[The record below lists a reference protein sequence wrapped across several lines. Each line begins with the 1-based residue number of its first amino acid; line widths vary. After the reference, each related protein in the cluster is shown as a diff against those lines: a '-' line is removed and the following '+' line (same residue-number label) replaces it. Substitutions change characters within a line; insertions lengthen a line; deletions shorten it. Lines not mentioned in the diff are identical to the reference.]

1 MKNSELARRLLGAA
15 CLVTVA
21 ACASVPSPSP
31 SAAPALAADASVTPD
46 PARAQALRMQA
57 DTLERNAEQ
66 RFLHEEAGCYDRF
79 LVNRCLDQARE
90 RRLADVREARALN
103 IEARRIERAVNL
115 AELEALNAQRAADGR
130 PPLGDGF
137 EPGEPFDS
145 VPAPSADVTTK
156 IPPVPAKTDIPI
168 PPDDPAAVRLR
179 AQREAALREA
189 ERAEAAVE
197 AQRDAAAAT
206 RRSEEA
212 AAAAVRAEEAEQRRA
227 RYDQRIRERE
237 LERAAEAEKAGQPA
251 TTP

>member
-1 MKNSELARRLLGAA
+1 MKNLELVRLLAAA
-15 CLVTVA
+15 CLLTVA
-21 ACASVPSPSP
+21 GCATSPDDAEAAAAAQATQ
-31 SAAPALAADASVTPD
+31 AAPAD
-46 PARAQALRMQA
+46 PARAEAMRAQA

-66 RFLHEEAGCYDRF
+66 RFVREEAACYDRF
-79 LVNRCLDQARE
+79 WVNHCLDRARE

-115 AELEALNAQRAADGR
+115 AELEALNAARAADGR
-130 PPLGDGF
+130 PPLGGDGF

-145 VPAPSADVTTK
+145 VPAPSPDVTTT
-156 IPPVPAKTDIPI
+156 IPPVPAKMDIPI

-189 ERAEAAVE
+189 ERAAAAAE

-206 RRSEEA
+206 RRAEEAEA
-212 AAAAVRAEEAEQRRA
+212 AAARAEEAEQRRA
-227 RYDQRIRERE
+227 RYDQRIHERE

>member
-1 MKNSELARRLLGAA
+1 MKNPELARRLLGAA

-21 ACASVPSPSP
+21 ACASAPSP
-31 SAAPALAADASVTPD
+31 SAAPALADASVTPD

-57 DTLERNAEQ
+57 DALERNAEQ

-115 AELEALNAQRAADGR
+115 AELEALNAQRAAAGR
-130 PPLGDGF
+130 LPIGGDGF

-179 AQREAALREA
+179 AQREAALHEA
-189 ERAEAAVE
+189 ERAAAAE
-197 AQRDAAAAT
+197 DARRDAAAAT
-206 RRSEEA
+206 RRAGEA
-212 AAAAVRAEEAEQRRA
+212 EAAAVRAEEAEQRRA

>member
-21 ACASVPSPSP
+21 ACASAPPS
-31 SAAPALAADASVTPD
+31 SAAPTLAADASVAPD

-115 AELEALNAQRAADGR
+115 AELEALNAQRAAAGR
-130 PPLGDGF
+130 LPVGGDGF

-212 AAAAVRAEEAEQRRA
+212 EAAAVRAEEAEQRRA